1 MHRGVAAAG
10 VGAEEYG
17 AEQSHRY
24 LRVDGVEVAAAI
36 PRRRGEIWLWHC
48 DSRCARS
55 RGEARG
61 CVGFG
66 VNAGRPPCGA
76 ANVDGELEV
85 FARYLRQSREFR
97 LALRFTLQRSELQ
110 IESCDWLVVPSRL
123 EFFSHVASKSSSPRV
138 NALQRRSTT
147 YADTY
152 GSKPTLELRGLA
164 RKPVRR
170 KYAGA

>member
-1 MHRGVAAAG
+1 MHRGIAAAG

-66 VNAGRPPCGA
+66 VKQA
-76 ANVDGELEV
+76 ALWRGQVDGELRSFGIPTE
-85 FARYLRQSREFR
+85 QWFR
-97 LALRFTLQRSELQ
+97 
-110 IESCDWLVVPSRL
+110 
-123 EFFSHVASKSSSPRV
+123 
-138 NALQRRSTT
+138 
-147 YADTY
+147 
-152 GSKPTLELRGLA
+152 
-164 RKPVRR
+164 
-170 KYAGA
+170 